1 MDVDLPFP
9 DRDRISSLT
18 ALVLVT
24 YTLIRIVTLP
34 SIETELYVLGLLI
47 RIEFNTNSIMLS
59 LAAALA
65 AAGSDWLLRAHPKI
79 EVSKPL
85 PEHWVVPGLAAV
97 GAGAILTRI
106 PQGLALWVGLLLT
119 AAVLIAVLFAEFI
132 VLDREDPRFDRAA
145 LTLTALAYMLL
156 VGAFFAIEAMALRA
170 IYSIPLVLLASAAV
184 SWRLLRLAGMGSSA
198 AGYTIA
204 ISGVTAQIAWGLHYW
219 PIQPLRSA
227 LLLGLIVYLGNGI
240 AMAHPTGELDR
251 LRVLE
256 LSGVALIALLAIFL
270 T

>member
-1 MDVDLPFP
+1 VDSELPFP

-34 SIETELYVLGLLI
+34 SIETEFNVLGLLI
-47 RIEFNTNSIMLS
+47 RLEFNTNSIMLS

-97 GAGAILTRI
+97 GAGAILTRV
-106 PQGLALWVGLLLT
+106 PQGVVLWIGLLLT
-119 AAVLIAVLFAEFI
+119 AVVLIAVLFAEFI
-132 VLDREDPRFDRAA
+132 VLDREDPRYDRAA
-145 LTLTALAYMLL
+145 LALTSLAYLLL
-156 VGAFFAIEAMALRA
+156 VGALFAIEAMALRA
-170 IYSIPLVLLASAAV
+170 IYSIPLIMLASAAV
-184 SWRLLRLAGMGSSA
+184 SWRLQRLAGMGSGA
-198 AGYTIA
+198 TAYTVA
-204 ISGVTAQIAWGLHYW
+204 ISGLTAQIAWGLHYW
-219 PIQPLRSA
+219 PIQPLRCA

-251 LRVLE
+251 TRLLE
-256 LSGVALIALLAIFL
+256 LSGVALLALLAIFL

>member
-1 MDVDLPFP
+1 MDSELPFP

-24 YTLIRIVTLP
+24 YTLIRIVSLP
-34 SIETELYVLGLLI
+34 SIETELYVFGLLI

-65 AAGSDWLLRAHPKI
+65 VAGSDWLLRAHPKI
-79 EVSKPL
+79 EVIKPL
-85 PEHWVVPGLAAV
+85 PEHWVIPGLAAV

-106 PQGLALWVGLLLT
+106 PQGLELWIGLLLT

-145 LTLTALAYMLL
+145 VALIALAYMLL
-156 VGAFFAIEAMALRA
+156 VGAFFAIETAALRA
-170 IYSIPLVLLASAAV
+170 LYSVPLVLLSSAAV

-198 AGYTIA
+198 TAYTIG
-204 ISGVTAQIAWGLHYW
+204 ISGLMAQIAWGLHYW
-219 PIQPLRSA
+219 PIQPLRVA
-227 LLLGLIVYLGNGI
+227 LILGLTVYLGNGI
-240 AMAHPTGELDR
+240 AMAHIASELDR
-251 LRVLE
+251 TRLLE
-256 LSGVALIALLAIFL
+256 LGGLALIAMLAIFL